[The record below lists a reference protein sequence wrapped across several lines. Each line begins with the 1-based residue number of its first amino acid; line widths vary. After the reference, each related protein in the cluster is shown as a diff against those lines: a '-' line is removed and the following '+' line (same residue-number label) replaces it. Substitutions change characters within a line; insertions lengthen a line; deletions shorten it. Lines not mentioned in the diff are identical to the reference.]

1 MQISALKI
9 SDGFTVVMEKKSTLH
24 SGSDPSTAF
33 CFPSL
38 VNKAAESTGKAQDQH
53 CSAEL
58 HLGLESSRARMGTGE
73 QHHRNK
79 KPPCITPGRQKSPRT
94 PRATRRYRHSQEE
107 ATCTIQRASCSPGA
121 HGCGANIAHGVLSF
135 RSPDLHRQIL
145 SEFTRKLHLEALCI
159 PGHPLLNDCC

>member
-58 HLGLESSRARMGTGE
+58 YLGLESSRAWMGTGE

-79 KPPCITPGRQKSPRT
+79 KPPCITPGRQKSPRQAHRLPELPGGT
-94 PRATRRYRHSQEE
+94 GTARKKPPAPCKGQAAPQGGTDVGATWHMGYS
-107 ATCTIQRASCSPGA
+107 APGLLIST
-121 HGCGANIAHGVLSF
+121 G
-135 RSPDLHRQIL
+135 RSRPNSHAV
-145 SEFTRKLHLEALCI
+145 FTWRLCVSLAI
-159 PGHPLLNDCC
+159 PC